1 MTCQFDVSSMAA
13 GWEGRLQ
20 NPLDTGFAGQY
31 ESSLMDSHGEITLSR
46 DCDAVQIPSGHPI
59 VLPAGMAVVI
69 TQSLGGTFT
78 VATPGGLARIDL
90 KDADVLGLDPA
101 KGVEKVK
108 VEGSKQEA
116 VWNQLKLVF
125 DPEIPVNVVD
135 LGLIYDCDV
144 RTQEN
149 GTTSVL
155 VKMTLTAP
163 GCGMGPTIAA
173 DARSKILALEGIDE
187 ADVELVWDPAWNQS
201 MISEAGKMKLGI
213 L

>member
-1 MTCQFDVSSMAA
+1 MHPQTD
-13 GWEGRLQ
+13 
-20 NPLDTGFAGQY
+20 
-31 ESSLMDSHGEITLSR
+31 ITLAR
-46 DCDAVQIPSGHPI
+46 DCDAIQIPSGNPL
-59 VLPAGMAVVI
+59 VLPAGMSVVI

-78 VATPGGLARIDL
+78 VATPGGLARIEL
-90 KDADVLGLDPA
+90 KDADALGLDPNA
-101 KGVEKVK
+101 EPEKIK
-108 VEGSKQEA
+108 VDGPAETA
-116 VWNQLKLVF
+116 VWDQLKTVF

-135 LGLIYDCDV
+135 LGLIYDCQV
-144 RTQEN
+144 EKKGN

-173 DARSKILALEGIDE
+173 DARSKILSLDGIDE
-187 ADVELVWDPAWNQS
+187 AEVELVWEPAWNQA

>member
-1 MTCQFDVSSMAA
+1 MSTNS
-13 GWEGRLQ
+13 
-20 NPLDTGFAGQY
+20 
-31 ESSLMDSHGEITLSR
+31 EILLAR
-46 DCDAVQIPSGHPI
+46 ECDAVQIPSGHPI
-59 VLPAGMAVVI
+59 VLPAGMSVVI

-90 KDADVLGLDPA
+90 KDSDALGLDPER
-101 KGVEKVK
+101 GIEKIQVT
-108 VEGSKQEA
+108 GDLQEA
-116 VWNQLKLVF
+116 VWNQLKTVF

-135 LGLIYDCDV
+135 LGLIYDCTLNSAD
-144 RTQEN
+144 
-149 GTTSVL
+149 GKTSVL

-173 DARSKILALEGIDE
+173 DARSKILALDGIDE